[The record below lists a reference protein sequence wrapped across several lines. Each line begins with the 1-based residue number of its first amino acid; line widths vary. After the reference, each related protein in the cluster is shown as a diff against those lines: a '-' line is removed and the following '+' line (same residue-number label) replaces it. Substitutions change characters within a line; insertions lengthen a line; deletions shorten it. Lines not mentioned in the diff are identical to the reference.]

1 MKKAIIGAIAI
12 GIVVIGLS
20 GGLAGYYLL
29 TDTINEFQDFELGFD
44 GWIIDR
50 DVPMDPNNPG
60 YEVNWSII
68 RVENASRAYSGTHSL
83 KLFID
88 GRQDDGVIWIEKNYT
103 LMANKNYQVK
113 ISFQFYCGT
122 VSFNTI
128 TLVIGYSNTTNPEVE
143 ADLIE
148 GILGTGEEAP
158 EWKKYSRTVNVNT
171 GNDGVIWIAIGMS
184 VVWETE
190 VTHYLDDL
198 SIKIN

>member
-1 MKKAIIGAIAI
+1 MKKAIIGVIIIGIVAI
-12 GIVVIGLS
+12 GIS
-20 GGLAGYYLL
+20 GGFTAYYLL
-29 TDTINEFQDFELGFD
+29 TDNIGEFQDFEQGFD

-60 YEVNWSII
+60 YEVNWSIT
-68 RVENASRAYSGTHSL
+68 RAENASRAYSGTHSL

-103 LMANKNYQVK
+103 LKADKNYRVTV
-113 ISFQFYCGT
+113 SFQFYCGT

-128 TLVIGYSNTTNPEVE
+128 TLVVGYCNTTNPEVE
-143 ADLIE
+143 ADFVE

-158 EWKKYSRTVNVNT
+158 EWKEYSRTVTVRT
-171 GNDGVIWIAIGMS
+171 GNDGIIWIAVGMS

-190 VTHYLDDL
+190 ITHYIDDL
-198 SIKIN
+198 LVEIK